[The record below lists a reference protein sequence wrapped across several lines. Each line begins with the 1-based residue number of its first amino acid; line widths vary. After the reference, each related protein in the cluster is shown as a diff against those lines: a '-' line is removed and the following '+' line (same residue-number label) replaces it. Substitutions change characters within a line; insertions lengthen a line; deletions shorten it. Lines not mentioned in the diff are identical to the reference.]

1 MELIISCPSF
11 GNKKIHFWKLAILSL
26 GVSIFY
32 ELPNLLQ
39 WMDQIVEVN

>member
-26 GVSIFY
+26 GVSI
-32 ELPNLLQ
+32 LPNLLQ
-39 WMDQIVEVN
+39 WIDQIVEVN